1 MCTINSISL
10 PGLTEYLEWCVDKK
24 NKYGGPDAISFT
36 LNILRFPNFQSCL
49 ILPMNLRKHYAD
61 KLKLFLQKNRNILH
75 EMEAEQ
81 VERLIDYLDTE
92 TNQIPNVDKLSKFF
106 KNYYLQYDKRRGK
119 NFVETFPELGEWYNG
134 I

>member
-1 MCTINSISL
+1 MCIRDS
-10 PGLTEYLEWCVDKK
+10 
-24 NKYGGPDAISFT
+24 
-36 LNILRFPNFQSCL
+36 
-49 ILPMNLRKHYAD
+49 
-61 KLKLFLQKNRNILH
+61 
-75 EMEAEQ
+75 
-81 VERLIDYLDTE
+81 YLDTE